1 MNHDIESKPDR
12 DLLELATQAMKDA
25 PVSSV
30 PIGVLEKIEN
40 NRSELPFP
48 ASQQHE
54 EQRIFRFILAASVL
68 VLLGFFVWRSM
79 EAPKVALADV
89 LKKIVATKTFQAKVD
104 FDEAQGLLTSVEGK
118 QRFIST
124 DGRSELFGEV
134 GSAKAVQLDHANK
147 IAYVLSASNTLVS
160 TDIVSLIQK
169 LADSGTEPIEDY
181 VTLTGKHFSGL
192 SGKFLWGMKPD
203 DQVPAKVQ
211 VWSDAETELPVR
223 LKVVLETNP
232 ESIFVFDEIKFDTSI
247 DASTVVAKIPE
258 GYQRLGDQQ
267 LAPPISSDAAE
278 EMDLVLKPG
287 IGIGKI
293 QFGATRA
300 EIVAEFGEPEFTL
313 LNDYLCYPSLG
324 MQLVLTGREPDK
336 LGMIIANPADAA
348 NLQKNPFPGR
358 TEEGIRID
366 STREQVIAA
375 YGEPDAPQ
383 KNSPQH
389 PVLQDLGYA
398 AKRIRFILLED
409 KVAQIILARP

>member
-1 MNHDIESKPDR
+1 MNHDIESKPDD
-12 DLLELATQAMKDA
+12 DLLEQATQAMKDA

-30 PIGVLEKIEN
+30 PIGLLEKIEN
-40 NRSELPFP
+40 DRSELPFP
-48 ASQQHE
+48 TSQQQE
-54 EQRIFRFILAASVL
+54 ERRIFRFILATSVL
-68 VLLGFFVWRSM
+68 VLLGFLVWRSI
-79 EAPKVALADV
+79 EAPKVALADI
-89 LKKIVATKTFQAKVD
+89 LKKVVATKTFQANVHA
-104 FDEAQGLLTSVEGK
+104 DEAQGLLTSVEGK

-124 DGRSELFGEV
+124 DGSSELFGEV
-134 GSAKAVQLDHANK
+134 GSGKAVQLDHANK
-147 IAYVLSASNTLVS
+147 IAYELAGSNTMVS
-160 TDIVSLIQK
+160 TDFVSLIQK
-169 LADSGTEPIEDY
+169 LADAGTEPINDY
-181 VTLTGKHFSGL
+181 VTPSGKHFSGL

-232 ESIFVFDEIKFDTSI
+232 ETIFVFDEIKFDTPI
-247 DASTVVAKIPE
+247 DASTVTMKIPE
-258 GYQRLGDQQ
+258 EYQRLGDQQ
-267 LAPPISSDAAE
+267 LAPPISSEVAE
-278 EMDLVLKPG
+278 EKDLVLKPG
-287 IGIGKI
+287 VGIGKI

-300 EIVAEFGEPEFTL
+300 EIAAEFGEPELTL
-313 LNDYLCYPSLG
+313 FNDYLCYPSLG

-348 NLQKNPFPGR
+348 NLRKNPFPGR

-375 YGEPDAPQ
+375 YGEPDAPH

-389 PVLQDLGYA
+389 PVVQDLSYG